1 MLICDPDTTPDVPP
15 LAIQKKTATL
25 IAMRERV
32 ATSVF
37 VAFHCFKRVA
47 TGGREARTQSMQCDP
62 TDACT
67 RHAGHAGLSHRVQ

>member
-1 MLICDPDTTPDVPP
+1 
-15 LAIQKKTATL
+15 L

-47 TGGREARTQSMQCDP
+47 TGRREARTQSMQCDP